1 MRVLASA
8 QKTTSVRMFGFDN
21 VMVPIL
27 NKFGFVA
34 KNISSFSSMIFF
46 VYDSL
51 HQILTQQNLKM
62 FSITI
67 QSFVTTMVHILPLPS
82 KVIMLFPQS

>member
-1 MRVLASA
+1 MSEL
-8 QKTTSVRMFGFDN
+8 FGFDN

-34 KNISSFSSMIFF
+34 KNISFSSSI
-46 VYDSL
+46 DSF
-51 HQILTQQNLKM
+51 HKILAQQNLKT

-67 QSFVTTMVHILPLPS
+67 QNFVTTMVC
-82 KVIMLFPQS
+82 IMHCLQR